1 MISRRQLLY
10 STLLLPFLYPI
21 VNHNHFAIADDKN
34 NDHRYP
40 LTLDVLK
47 KAYWEEMSAYK
58 HYDRYSQKALSDKY
72 ANIAYLFSSIST
84 SEKIHADNYLKVI
97 LSLGSSI
104 EDPEI
109 PVIVD
114 DTKSNLKNAAIKEL
128 EKIEKSYP
136 TFLKQLSSESHDQAI
151 KYCVYSLKSHQ
162 QHEEIIRSI
171 KKHSGMFFKPLAKK
185 IESMKP
191 NYYVCG
197 ICGSTLDEEPSLS
210 CPICSNAVSHYKKIE
225 MPILSAS

>member
-40 LTLDVLK
+40 LTIDVLK
-47 KAYWEEMSAYK
+47 KAYWEEVSAYK
-58 HYDRYSQKALSDKY
+58 HYDRYSQKALSDNY

-97 LSLGSSI
+97 SNLGSSI
-104 EDPEI
+104 ENKEI
-109 PVIVD
+109 LVTVD
-114 DTKSNLKNAAIKEL
+114 DTQSNLKNAAIKEL
-128 EKIEKSYP
+128 EKIEKFYP
-136 TFLKQLSSESHDQAI
+136 TFLKQLSLESHDQAI

-185 IESMKP
+185 IEGMNP
-191 NYYVCG
+191 NYFVCG
-197 ICGSTLDEEPSLS
+197 ICGSTLDEEPSLA
-210 CPICSNAVSHYKKIE
+210 CPICNHPVSHYRKIAV
-225 MPILSAS
+225 PTLSTS